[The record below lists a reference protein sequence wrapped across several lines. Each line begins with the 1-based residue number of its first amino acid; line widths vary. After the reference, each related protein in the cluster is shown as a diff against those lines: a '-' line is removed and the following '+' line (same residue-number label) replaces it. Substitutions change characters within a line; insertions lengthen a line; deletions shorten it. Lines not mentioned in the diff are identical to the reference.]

1 MKIELD
7 HLPENKRLELQH
19 ALEIIREEI
28 DLEMLILF
36 GSYARGDWVE
46 DIDEATLLPK
56 YQSDFDLL
64 VVTETPRQA
73 QRVEQNNKLTQRLI
87 KTIHRTPVSV
97 IAEDIKFVN
106 KRVRKSQYFYI
117 DILKDGI
124 MLFDSGKFELAKP
137 VEITLKER
145 QKIAEGDFEFWYE
158 KSERLFGIFNYC
170 ISQSSY
176 NEAAFQ
182 LHQITECLYGTIL
195 LVFTRYKPSTH
206 DLEKLGARV
215 TSVETAF
222 LRVFPQGTDEE
233 KRRFELLRK
242 SYVSARYNPNFI
254 ITLEELEWLAERV
267 KHLQVLTE
275 SLCKAKIESFSG

>member
-1 MKIELD
+1 MKTELD

-28 DLEMLILF
+28 DLDMLILF

-64 VVTETPRQA
+64 VITETPRQA

-124 MLFDSGKFELAKP
+124 MLFDSGKFELAEP
-137 VEITLKER
+137 IEITLKER
-145 QKIAEGDFEFWYE
+145 QNLAQCDFDHWFNGAIEFFEVFEFCLN
-158 KSERLFGIFNYC
+158 KGRLNK
-170 ISQSSY
+170 
-176 NEAAFQ
+176 AAFL
-182 LHQITECLYGTIL
+182 LHQAVESFYGTIL

-206 DLEKLGARV
+206 DLTKLGSRV
-215 TSVETAF
+215 ASVEAEF
-222 LRVFPQGTDEE
+222 LRIFPQGTEEE

-242 SYVSARYNPNFI
+242 SYVSARYNPNFV
-254 ITLEELEWLAERV
+254 ITVEELEWLAERV
-267 KHLQVLTE
+267 KHLQALTKT
-275 SLCKAKIESFSG
+275 LCKAKIESFSG